1 MEKKAHLVE
10 FLSRK
15 GPYSHAVEAGGL
27 LFLSGMLPVDVENNI
42 QITDDIGK
50 ATGLCLSN
58 IKRLL
63 EHLGSDMG
71 RVVKVTVFLKDMAS
85 FDEMND
91 VYQTFFSEKPPARTC
106 VAVKDLPGGFPIEI
120 EAVAVK

>member
-1 MEKKAHLVE
+1 MAKKAHLVE

-42 QITDDIGK
+42 QVTDDIGK

-63 EHLGSDMG
+63 EYLGSDMG
-71 RVVKVTVFLKDMAS
+71 RVVKVTVFLKDMAY
-85 FDEMND
+85 FDDMNG
-91 VYQTFFSEKPPARTC
+91 VYKIFFPEKPPARTC
-106 VAVKDLPGGFPIEI
+106 VAVKDLPGGFPVEI
-120 EAVAVK
+120 EAIAIK